1 MKTFTKILS
10 LLFISVMLFACEKEP
25 AETTQQPET
34 KFELTSD
41 SAVSVDATGG
51 EVIALAKYVSQCVND
66 KFGVEITPEVNLL

>member
-25 AETTQQPET
+25 AKTTQQPET

-51 EVIALAKYVSQCVND
+51 EVIAFAHKVVATVRE
-66 KFGVEITPEVNLL
+66 KFGIEISPEVNVL